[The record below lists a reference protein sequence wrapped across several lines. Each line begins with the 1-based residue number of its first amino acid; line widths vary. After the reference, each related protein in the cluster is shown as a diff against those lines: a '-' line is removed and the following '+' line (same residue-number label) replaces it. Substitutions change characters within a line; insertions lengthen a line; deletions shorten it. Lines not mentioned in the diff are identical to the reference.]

1 MMKLFNN
8 PVMTSNRLRPSLLL
22 LKKETTMDIRELIR
36 KAFNEDLPISGGMGN
51 SIEEA
56 VILESAGPM
65 NDYLTLEYRVMDLI
79 SKGRDVSWELKR
91 QSLVVKDDRK
101 YDKLE
106 VAVKGINGNPMPLRL
121 ENHYYDITKCMNV
134 LLYDNQY
141 DDEKM
146 KNMKSFVDEVLRE
159 TDV

>member
-1 MMKLFNN
+1 
-8 PVMTSNRLRPSLLL
+8 MTSNRLRSSRLL

-56 VILESAGPM
+56 VMLESAGPM

-91 QSLVVKDDRK
+91 QSLVVKDDRQ

-121 ENHYYDITKCMNV
+121 EYHYYDITKCMNV
-134 LLYDNQY
+134 LPDDNQQ

-146 KNMKSFVDEVLRE
+146 VKMELYLD
-159 TDV
+159 